1 VTGLDLRELIARLV
15 GAGVEFIVVGGLAV
29 IAWGHI
35 RTTRDLDLVPEPSPN
50 NLDRLAGVLHELD
63 GKVETPD
70 GRLGPGAIATFL
82 AAGDRALVATTLGP
96 VDILQGLPQ
105 VPRYADLDRDAVTV
119 DLGDLRIRVCS
130 LQALLA
136 MKRAAN
142 RPSDV
147 ADVDALEIANRLA
160 PEDTE
165 L

>member
-29 IAWGHI
+29 NAWGHI
-35 RTTRDLDLVPEPSPN
+35 RTTRDLDIVPDPSPT
-50 NLDRLAGVLHELD
+50 NLDRLAGVLRQLD

-70 GRLGPGAIATFL
+70 GRLGSGAIATFL
-82 AAGDRALVATTLGP
+82 AAGDRAHVATTLGP

-105 VPRYADLDRDAVTV
+105 VPRYSELDPDAVIV

-130 LQALLA
+130 LEALLA

-160 PEDTE
+160 PED
-165 L
+165 

>member
-1 VTGLDLRELIARLV
+1 
-15 GAGVEFIVVGGLAV
+15 
-29 IAWGHI
+29 
-35 RTTRDLDLVPEPSPN
+35 
-50 NLDRLAGVLHELD
+50 
-63 GKVETPD
+63 
-70 GRLGPGAIATFL
+70 
-82 AAGDRALVATTLGP
+82 
-96 VDILQGLPQ
+96 
-105 VPRYADLDRDAVTV
+105 VPRYAALDRDAVTV

-160 PEDTE
+160 PEDSE

>member
-1 VTGLDLRELIARLV
+1 VSSLDLRELIAKLV
-15 GAGVEFIVVGGLAV
+15 SADVQFIVVGGLAV

-35 RTTRDLDLVPEPSPN
+35 RTTRDLDLVPEPSAN
-50 NLDRLAGVLHELD
+50 NLDRLAGVLNELD

-70 GRLGPGAIATFL
+70 GRLGSGAIATFL
-82 AAGDRALVATTLGP
+82 AAGDRALVATALGP
-96 VDILQGLPQ
+96 VDVLQGLPQ

-130 LQALLA
+130 LDALLA